1 MWQIERTLR
10 WCQHSVSRRRETTF
24 WSTPSIYS
32 SLPRIFLSLS
42 TVFEWVL
49 IPRLSFTFSGGR
61 DSQESFIKFHLLPL
75 RNLLLPLLFF
85 FFFQILHPLHFET
98 RNGIACIYVEIRW
111 SVWFLESEYMKN
123 LGEPHLKWKMHKT
136 KLFNL
141 FFRRETAVE
150 FECYLLIRHWA
161 SEVWLCL
168 LEFLS

>member
-10 WCQHSVSRRRETTF
+10 WCQHSVSEGGKPLLVHLLRYIP
-24 WSTPSIYS
+24 PS
-32 SLPRIFLSLS
+32 PRIFLSLS

-61 DSQESFIKFHLLPL
+61 DSQESFIKFHLP
-75 RNLLLPLLFF
+75 PPESSSLFF
-85 FFFQILHPLHFET
+85 FFFSFFPKYFT
-98 RNGIACIYVEIRW
+98 RYTLKPEMVLRVYNVEIRW

-141 FFRRETAVE
+141 FFRSETAVE
-150 FECYLLIRHWA
+150 SEWYLLIRY
-161 SEVWLCL
+161 
-168 LEFLS
+168 